1 MTFDSDVL
9 IWFTRGEPEAIAWIN
24 TTPDRSMSIVAFIEV
39 LQGAR
44 SRQDMRIIKESLNDL
59 RFRILPLS
67 ESIGHSAAALIE
79 EHAHSSGL
87 RIEDALI
94 AATAIEAGEELATAN
109 TRHFAPIR
117 GLAVKSFRPRRVR

>member
-94 AATAIEAGEELATAN
+94 AATAIEAGEVLATAN